1 MGIFSKR
8 LNKEGAIAGM
18 ISGLL
23 FTLTYIIYF
32 KFLYTNLNN
41 ADYWFLSISPEGI
54 GFVGMIIN
62 FAVAIVVSAYTKPPP
77 KEVIEMIEI
86 IRQP

>member
-1 MGIFSKR
+1 MCIR
-8 LNKEGAIAGM
+8 
-18 ISGLL
+18 
-23 FTLTYIIYF
+23 
-32 KFLYTNLNN
+32 
-41 ADYWFLSISPEGI
+41 DRSISPEGI